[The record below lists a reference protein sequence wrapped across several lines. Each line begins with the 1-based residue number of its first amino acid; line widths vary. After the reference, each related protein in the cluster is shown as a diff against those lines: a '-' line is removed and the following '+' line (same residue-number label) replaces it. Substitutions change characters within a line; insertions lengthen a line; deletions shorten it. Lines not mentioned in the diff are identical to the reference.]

1 MRRFI
6 LVDAFAAEELVS
18 TRTLQSDDFENGRI
32 LGAALTGALCLG
44 QLAPK
49 AYLVEAGQG
58 LYILNR
64 PLKKCSSNAPGS
76 WISKKR
82 VVQTRLRSECEG
94 HFGLFAGRFAR
105 FGRTY
110 PMAHA

>member
-58 LYILNR
+58 LYILNGSSKSEDVLVIDLEQA
-64 PLKKCSSNAPGS
+64 PLFEGCS
-76 WISKKR
+76 
-82 VVQTRLRSECEG
+82 TRDAILR
-94 HFGLFAGRFAR
+94 FQKLLRFAR
-105 FGRTY
+105 RRWTKVG
-110 PMAHA
+110 PAQNE